1 MSGLANANLLANSEV
16 KNGERGPC
24 GMIFAQVLHAT
35 AHVIR
40 TYEVLM

>member
-24 GMIFAQVLHAT
+24 GMILHKCCMRPLTLYALT
-35 AHVIR
+35 KS
-40 TYEVLM
+40 